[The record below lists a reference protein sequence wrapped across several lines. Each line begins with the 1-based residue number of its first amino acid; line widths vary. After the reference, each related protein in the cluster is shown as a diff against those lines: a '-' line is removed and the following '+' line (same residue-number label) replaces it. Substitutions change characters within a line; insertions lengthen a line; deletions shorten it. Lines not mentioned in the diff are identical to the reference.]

1 VVEHRR
7 TLEQGLR
14 KQQRSTRISWQQY
27 PLRERGGGVK
37 VDWFSH
43 TRARTLGDPHITT
56 LRRHETPTGRARM
69 TVFRSPQE
77 FREVMDRT
85 FGLMSEDPEMGPRLR
100 EADTPQR
107 FEFTDLGMVVNIRAG
122 EGDEPNLAW
131 EWSDQVSWEPRVRMT
146 MSSETANRYFQG
158 KENVAIAIARRRIK
172 AGGDVK
178 AALAIIPITK
188 PLFARYREMI
198 AADYPHLEV

>member
-1 VVEHRR
+1 
-7 TLEQGLR
+7 
-14 KQQRSTRISWQQY
+14 
-27 PLRERGGGVK
+27 
-37 VDWFSH
+37 
-43 TRARTLGDPHITT
+43 
-56 LRRHETPTGRARM
+56 M
-69 TVFRSPQE
+69 FRSPEE

-85 FGLMSEDPEMGPRLR
+85 FALMSEDPEMGPRLR

-107 FEFTDLGMVVNIRAG
+107 FEFTDLDLVVNIRAG
-122 EGDEPNLAW
+122 ASDEPNLAW
-131 EWSDQVSWEPRVRMT
+131 EWSDEVAWEPQVKMT

-198 AADYPHLEV
+198 SSEYPHLEV